1 MRALAEPA
9 TDSPTTSED
18 RRLVATAVEASART
32 GAAGGPAVGRWDA
45 GEPAADRTAARDT
58 AGTSGP
64 GGSAVDVRAVTQA
77 IRGHTTLHDVSFSVA
92 PGEVVAIVGGSG
104 AGKTTLLETMVGI
117 RQPVAG
123 EVRIAGTHSRSD
135 VGYVPQDD
143 IIHRDL
149 PLARTLRYAAQLR
162 LPAATTS
169 DEVDRTVDETLVAL
183 DLAERATV
191 RVGSLSGGQ
200 RKRASIAVEMLTRPA
215 VFFLDEPT
223 SGLDPATAR
232 EVLRLLRRLAGAG
245 TTIVLTT
252 HSPTDI
258 DLCDRI
264 VFLARDGYLAFVG
277 TPAEARRHF
286 ATDDLTVAYERLA
299 LEDTPQTW
307 AQRFAAVRE
316 PVEHHAIGPGGDQH
330 AGDVTASPIQVTT
343 GARPQSL
350 SRRQTGGRPPESGAA
365 LRSPTAGRAASV
377 SGEPDPGADRRA
389 GALRQWVVLTR
400 RSADLLVRNRLTLA
414 VLVGSPALV
423 IAMMAVLFR
432 PGAFDAAGTSAAEA
446 TQTVFWLAFAG
457 FFFGL
462 TYGLLQIVGEMPIL
476 RRERLA
482 GLHVTAYVG
491 AKVAVLTPVL
501 VVVAGGMLAVLRA
514 LDRLPSASG
523 TVYAALL
530 ITLTLEALAALALGL
545 LASAAVTDAAQATL
559 ALPMLCFPQV
569 LFAGAIVPVPDM
581 ASPGQAM
588 SVGLANRWA
597 FESLGRALDLDQLVA
612 SLSPSSAH
620 HAAFAGSP
628 VEGWA
633 VLVGFVGLLL
643 AATVAVLHRRA
654 PA

>member
-1 MRALAEPA
+1 MRSA
-9 TDSPTTSED
+9 TDPTIDSI
-18 RRLVATAVEASART
+18 
-32 GAAGGPAVGRWDA
+32 
-45 GEPAADRTAARDT
+45 AADRWSSDAA
-58 AGTSGP
+58 
-64 GGSAVDVRAVTQA
+64 VEVLEVTQ
-77 IRGHTTLHDVSFSVA
+77 ITQGRITLHDVSFSVA

-117 RQPVAG
+117 RPPAVG
-123 EVRIAGTHSRSD
+123 EVRIAGAHGRSD

-162 LPAATTS
+162 LPASTAP
-169 DEVDRTVDETLVAL
+169 DMVDRTVDEALAAL
-183 DLAERATV
+183 DLAERETV

-286 ATDDLTVAYERLA
+286 ETGDLTVAYERLA
-299 LEDTPQTW
+299 LEDTPETW
-307 AQRFAAVRE
+307 AQRFASVRRSSDG
-316 PVEHHAIGPGGDQH
+316 HD
-330 AGDVTASPIQVTT
+330 
-343 GARPQSL
+343 ARH
-350 SRRQTGGRPPESGAA
+350 
-365 LRSPTAGRAASV
+365 V
-377 SGEPDPGADRRA
+377 SGESTRVPQQSVSNQPDPPDGHDPLAPSRA
-389 GALRQWVVLTR
+389 GPLRQWAVLTR
-400 RSADLLVRNRLTLA
+400 RSADLLIRNRLTLA

-423 IAMMAVLFR
+423 ITMMAVLFR
-432 PGAFDAAGTSAAEA
+432 PGAFDAAATSPGEA

-462 TYGLLQIVGEMPIL
+462 TYGLLQIVGEMAIL

-491 AKVAVLTPVL
+491 AKVTVLTPVL
-501 VVVAGGMLAVLRA
+501 VAVAGGMLAVLRV
-514 LDRLPSASG
+514 LDRLPSAGGS
-523 TVYAALL
+523 VYAALL
-530 ITLTLEALAALALGL
+530 VTLTLEALAALALGL
-545 LASAAVTDAAQATL
+545 LASASVTDAAQATL

-581 ASPGQAM
+581 AGPGQVM
-588 SVGLANRWA
+588 SIGLANRWA
-597 FESLGRALDLDQLVA
+597 FESLGRALELDRLVV
-612 SLSPSSAH
+612 SLSPASAH

-628 VEGWA
+628 IEGWA
-633 VLVGFVGLLL
+633 VLAGFAGLLL

>member
-1 MRALAEPA
+1 MRSAADP
-9 TDSPTTSED
+9 TIDSI
-18 RRLVATAVEASART
+18 
-32 GAAGGPAVGRWDA
+32 
-45 GEPAADRTAARDT
+45 AADRWSTDAA
-58 AGTSGP
+58 
-64 GGSAVDVRAVTQA
+64 VEVLEVTQVTQG
-77 IRGHTTLHDVSFSVA
+77 RTTLHDVSFSVA

-117 RQPVAG
+117 RPPAAG
-123 EVRIAGTHSRSD
+123 EVRIAGAQGRSD

-162 LPAATTS
+162 LPASTAP
-169 DEVDRTVDETLVAL
+169 DMVDRTVDEALAAL
-183 DLAERATV
+183 DLAERETV

-286 ATDDLTVAYERLA
+286 DTGDLTVAYERLA
-299 LEDTPQTW
+299 LEDTPETW
-307 AQRFAAVRE
+307 AQRFASVR
-316 PVEHHAIGPGGDQH
+316 
-330 AGDVTASPIQVTT
+330 
-343 GARPQSL
+343 
-350 SRRQTGGRPPESGAA
+350 RRSDGHDAWHVSGAPP
-365 LRSPTAGRAASV
+365 RVPQPSASNQ
-377 SGEPDPGADRRA
+377 PDPPDGHDPLAPSRA
-389 GALRQWVVLTR
+389 GPLRQWAVLTR
-400 RSADLLVRNRLTLA
+400 RSADLLIRNRLTLA

-423 IAMMAVLFR
+423 ITMMAVLFR
-432 PGAFDAAGTSAAEA
+432 PGAFDAAATSPGEA

-462 TYGLLQIVGEMPIL
+462 TYGLLQIVGEMAIL

-491 AKVAVLTPVL
+491 AKVTVLTPVL
-501 VVVAGGMLAVLRA
+501 VAVAGGMLAVLRV
-514 LDRLPSASG
+514 LDRLPSAGGS
-523 TVYAALL
+523 VYAALL
-530 ITLTLEALAALALGL
+530 VTLTLEALAALALGL
-545 LASAAVTDAAQATL
+545 LASASVTDAAQATL

-581 ASPGQAM
+581 AGPGQVM

-597 FESLGRALDLDQLVA
+597 FESLGRALELDRLVV
-612 SLSPSSAH
+612 SLSPASAH

-628 VEGWA
+628 IEGWA
-633 VLVGFVGLLL
+633 VLAGFAGLLL

>member
-1 MRALAEPA
+1 MRSAADP
-9 TDSPTTSED
+9 TIDSI
-18 RRLVATAVEASART
+18 
-32 GAAGGPAVGRWDA
+32 
-45 GEPAADRTAARDT
+45 AADRWSTDAA
-58 AGTSGP
+58 
-64 GGSAVDVRAVTQA
+64 VEVLEVTQ
-77 IRGHTTLHDVSFSVA
+77 ITQGRTTLHDVSFSVA
-92 PGEVVAIVGGSG
+92 HGEVVAIVGGSG

-117 RQPVAG
+117 RPPAVG
-123 EVRIAGTHSRSD
+123 EVRIAGAHGRSD
-135 VGYVPQDD
+135 VGYAPQDD

-162 LPAATTS
+162 LPASTAP
-169 DEVDRTVDETLVAL
+169 DMVDRTVDEALAAL
-183 DLAERATV
+183 DLAERETV

-286 ATDDLTVAYERLA
+286 ETGDLTVAYERLA
-299 LEDTPQTW
+299 LEDTPETW
-307 AQRFAAVRE
+307 AQRFASIRRRSDG
-316 PVEHHAIGPGGDQH
+316 HD
-330 AGDVTASPIQVTT
+330 
-343 GARPQSL
+343 ARL
-350 SRRQTGGRPPESGAA
+350 VSGA
-365 LRSPTAGRAASV
+365 PTRVPQPSV
-377 SGEPDPGADRRA
+377 SNQPDPPDGHDPLAPSRA
-389 GALRQWVVLTR
+389 GPFRQWAVLTR
-400 RSADLLVRNRLTLA
+400 RSADLLIRNRLTLA

-423 IAMMAVLFR
+423 ITMMAVLFR
-432 PGAFDAAGTSAAEA
+432 PGAFDAAATSPGEA

-462 TYGLLQIVGEMPIL
+462 TYGLLQIVGEMAIL

-491 AKVAVLTPVL
+491 AKVTVLTPVL
-501 VVVAGGMLAVLRA
+501 VAVAGGMLAVLRA
-514 LDRLPSASG
+514 LDRLPSAGGS
-523 TVYAALL
+523 VYAALL
-530 ITLTLEALAALALGL
+530 VTLTLEALAALALGL
-545 LASAAVTDAAQATL
+545 FASASVTDAAQATL

-581 ASPGQAM
+581 AGPGQVM

-597 FESLGRALDLDQLVA
+597 FESLGRALELDRLVV
-612 SLSPSSAH
+612 SLSPASAH

-628 VEGWA
+628 IEGWA
-633 VLVGFVGLLL
+633 VLAGFAGLLL

>member
-1 MRALAEPA
+1 MHAAAEPS
-9 TDSPTTSED
+9 TDSVAAG
-18 RRLVATAVEASART
+18 RRSSGAAVE
-32 GAAGGPAVGRWDA
+32 VL
-45 GEPAADRTAARDT
+45 E
-58 AGTSGP
+58 
-64 GGSAVDVRAVTQA
+64 VTQ
-77 IRGHTTLHDVSFSVA
+77 ITQGRTTLHDVSFSVA
-92 PGEVVAIVGGSG
+92 TGEVVAIVGGSG

-117 RQPVAG
+117 RRPAAG
-123 EVRIAGTHSRSD
+123 EVRIARAHGRSD

-162 LPAATTS
+162 LPADTTP
-169 DEVDRTVDETLVAL
+169 DAVDRTVDETLAAL
-183 DLAERATV
+183 DLAERKTV

-215 VFFLDEPT
+215 IFFLDEPT

-232 EVLRLLRRLAGAG
+232 EVLRLLRRLAGGGA
-245 TTIVLTT
+245 TIVLTT

-286 ATDDLTVAYERLA
+286 ATGDLTVAYERLA
-299 LEDTPQTW
+299 LEDTPETW
-307 AQRFAAVRE
+307 AQRFASVRRRSDGHDAWHVSGTPTRVTEPPVPNQPGQPGRRE
-316 PVEHHAIGPGGDQH
+316 P
-330 AGDVTASPIQVTT
+330 
-343 GARPQSL
+343 
-350 SRRQTGGRPPESGAA
+350 
-365 LRSPTAGRAASV
+365 RSQ
-377 SGEPDPGADRRA
+377 RRA
-389 GALRQWVVLTR
+389 GPLRQWAVLTR

-432 PGAFDAAGTSAAEA
+432 PGAFGGAAASSGEA

-462 TYGLLQIVGEMPIL
+462 TYGLLQIVGEMAIL

-482 GLHVTAYVG
+482 GLHLTAYVG
-491 AKVAVLTPVL
+491 AKMAVLTPVL
-501 VVVAGGMLAVLRA
+501 LVVAGGMLAVLRA
-514 LDRLPSASG
+514 LDRLPSANG
-523 TVYAALL
+523 RVYAALL
-530 ITLTLEALAALALGL
+530 VTLTLEALAALALGL

-581 ASPGQAM
+581 ADPGRAM

-597 FESLGRALDLDQLVA
+597 FESLGRALDLDRLLA
-612 SLSPSSAH
+612 SLPPSSAH

-633 VLVGFVGLLL
+633 VLACFVVLLL
-643 AATVAVLHRRA
+643 GATVAVLHRRA

>member
-1 MRALAEPA
+1 MRSAADP
-9 TDSPTTSED
+9 TIDSI
-18 RRLVATAVEASART
+18 
-32 GAAGGPAVGRWDA
+32 
-45 GEPAADRTAARDT
+45 AADRWSTDAA
-58 AGTSGP
+58 
-64 GGSAVDVRAVTQA
+64 VEVFEVTQ
-77 IRGHTTLHDVSFSVA
+77 ITQGRTTLHDVSFSVA
-92 PGEVVAIVGGSG
+92 PSEVVAIVGGSG

-117 RQPVAG
+117 RPPAVG
-123 EVRIAGTHSRSD
+123 EVRIAGAHGRSD

-162 LPAATTS
+162 LPASMAP
-169 DEVDRTVDETLVAL
+169 DMVDRTVDEALAAL
-183 DLAERATV
+183 DLAKRETV

-223 SGLDPATAR
+223 SALDPATAR

-286 ATDDLTVAYERLA
+286 ETGDLTVAYERLA
-299 LEDTPQTW
+299 LEDTPETW
-307 AQRFAAVRE
+307 AQRFASIRRRSDG
-316 PVEHHAIGPGGDQH
+316 HD
-330 AGDVTASPIQVTT
+330 
-343 GARPQSL
+343 ARH
-350 SRRQTGGRPPESGAA
+350 
-365 LRSPTAGRAASV
+365 V
-377 SGEPDPGADRRA
+377 SGEPTRVPQPSGSNQPDPPDGHDPLAPSRA
-389 GALRQWVVLTR
+389 GPLHQWAVLTR
-400 RSADLLVRNRLTLA
+400 RSADLLIRNRLTLA

-423 IAMMAVLFR
+423 ITMMAVLFR
-432 PGAFDAAGTSAAEA
+432 PGAFDAAATSPGEA

-462 TYGLLQIVGEMPIL
+462 TYGLLQIVGEMAIL

-491 AKVAVLTPVL
+491 AKVTVLTPVL
-501 VVVAGGMLAVLRA
+501 VAVAGGMLAVLRA
-514 LDRLPSASG
+514 LDRLPSAGGS
-523 TVYAALL
+523 VYAAVLV
-530 ITLTLEALAALALGL
+530 TLTLEALAALALGL
-545 LASAAVTDAAQATL
+545 LASASVTDAAQATL

-581 ASPGQAM
+581 AGPGQVM

-597 FESLGRALDLDQLVA
+597 FESLGRALELDRLVV
-612 SLSPSSAH
+612 SLSPASAH

-628 VEGWA
+628 IEGWA
-633 VLVGFVGLLL
+633 VLAGFAGLLL

>member
-1 MRALAEPA
+1 MLTAADPTIDSTAAGRRASDA
-9 TDSPTTSED
+9 
-18 RRLVATAVEASART
+18 AVEVL
-32 GAAGGPAVGRWDA
+32 G
-45 GEPAADRTAARDT
+45 
-58 AGTSGP
+58 
-64 GGSAVDVRAVTQA
+64 VTQ
-77 IRGHTTLHDVSFSVA
+77 RTQGRTTLHDVSFSVA
-92 PGEVVAIVGGSG
+92 AGEVVAIVGGSG
-104 AGKTTLLETMVGI
+104 AGKTTLLETMIGI
-117 RQPVAG
+117 RPPAAG
-123 EVRIAGTHSRSD
+123 DVRIAGAHDRSD
-135 VGYVPQDD
+135 VRYVPQDD

-162 LPAATTS
+162 LPASTPPEALN
-169 DEVDRTVDETLVAL
+169 RTVDETLAAL
-183 DLAERATV
+183 DLTERANV

-286 ATDDLTVAYERLA
+286 ATGDLTVAYERLA
-299 LEDTPQTW
+299 LEDTPEAW
-307 AQRFAAVRE
+307 AQRFAAVRGRSDGPDARYVFGAPARR
-316 PVEHHAIGPGGDQH
+316 PVPS
-330 AGDVTASPIQVTT
+330 VPS
-343 GARPQSL
+343 RPN
-350 SRRQTGGRPPESGAA
+350 RPGRP
-365 LRSPTAGRAASV
+365 GRRDSLAH
-377 SGEPDPGADRRA
+377 RRA
-389 GALRQWVVLTR
+389 GPVRQWAVLTR
-400 RSADLLVRNRLTLA
+400 RSADLLVRNRLTLG

-432 PGAFDAAGTSAAEA
+432 PGAFDAAAASSGEA

-462 TYGLLQIVGEMPIL
+462 TYGLLQIVGEMAIL

-482 GLHVTAYVG
+482 GLHATAYVG

-501 VVVAGGMLAVLRA
+501 FVVAGGMLAVLRA
-514 LDRLPSASG
+514 LDRLPPATGS
-523 TVYAALL
+523 VYAGLL
-530 ITLTLEALAALALGL
+530 VTLTLEALAALALGL
-545 LASAAVTDAAQATL
+545 LASAAVTNVAQATL

-581 ASPGQAM
+581 AGPGRAM

-597 FESLGRALDLDQLVA
+597 FESLGRALSLDRLA
-612 SLSPSSAH
+612 AFGAPSSAQ

-633 VLVGFVGLLL
+633 MLAGFVALLL

>member
-1 MRALAEPA
+1 MRTAV
-9 TDSPTTSED
+9 DPTTASVAGS
-18 RRLVATAVEASART
+18 RRSSGAAVE
-32 GAAGGPAVGRWDA
+32 VL
-45 GEPAADRTAARDT
+45 E
-58 AGTSGP
+58 
-64 GGSAVDVRAVTQA
+64 VTQ
-77 IRGHTTLHDVSFSVA
+77 ITQGRTTLHDVSFSVT

-117 RQPVAG
+117 RPPAAG
-123 EVRIAGTHSRSD
+123 EVRIAGAQARSD
-135 VGYVPQDD
+135 LGYVPQDD

-162 LPAATTS
+162 LPANTAP
-169 DEVDRTVDETLVAL
+169 DAVDRVVDEALASL
-183 DLAERATV
+183 DLADRRTV

-200 RKRASIAVEMLTRPA
+200 RKRASIAVEMLTRPD

-232 EVLRLLRRLAGAG
+232 EVLSLLRRLAGAG

-286 ATDDLTVAYERLA
+286 ATGDLTVAYERLA
-299 LEDTPQTW
+299 LEDTPEAW
-307 AQRFAAVRE
+307 AQRFAAVRRRCDG
-316 PVEHHAIGPGGDQH
+316 HHAGH
-330 AGDVTASPIQVTT
+330 A
-343 GARPQSL
+343 
-350 SRRQTGGRPPESGAA
+350 SGAPPRVVDPSVQGQPRRPD
-365 LRSPTAGRAASV
+365 RSDPRAPRAH
-377 SGEPDPGADRRA
+377 RRA
-389 GALRQWVVLTR
+389 GPLRQWYVLTR
-400 RSADLLVRNRLTLA
+400 RSADLLIRNRLTLA

-423 IAMMAVLFR
+423 ITMMAVLFR
-432 PGAFDAAGTSAAEA
+432 PGAFDTAATSSAEA

-462 TYGLLQIVGEMPIL
+462 TYGLLQIVGEMAIL

-501 VVVAGGMLAVLRA
+501 LVVAGGMLVVLRA
-514 LDRLPSASG
+514 LDRLPSAGGS
-523 TVYAALL
+523 VYAALL
-530 ITLTLEALAALALGL
+530 VTLTLEALAALALGL
-545 LASAAVTDAAQATL
+545 LASASVTDAAQATL

-581 ASPGQAM
+581 AGPGQAI
-588 SVGLANRWA
+588 SLGLANRWA
-597 FESLGRALDLDQLVA
+597 FESLGRALELDRLVT
-612 SLSPSSAH
+612 SLSPSSAYE
-620 HAAFAGSP
+620 AAFTGSP

-633 VLVGFVGLLL
+633 VLAGFAGLLL
-643 AATVAVLHRRA
+643 VATVAVLQRRA